1 LSAPAAE
8 PIRVLRVIARLNMG
22 GPALHVAYLSAGL
35 RERGYDT
42 KLVAGSLA
50 HGESSMAFVADAA
63 GVEIVRLP
71 QLHREVSV
79 VYDALSVA
87 SLVKLIRAWRPHIL
101 HTHTAKAGAVGRT
114 AARLAGDAR
123 PPIVLHT
130 FHGHVLEG
138 YFGPAKAG
146 VYRRVEQLL
155 AHDTTRLVAVSPEV
169 RDDLVELGVAA
180 AEKFAVVRLGIEL
193 EQRTQPRDEARTQF
207 RRLFGVPEDRF
218 VVGWIG
224 RMTAVKRLPDVLAA
238 FKRLRDR
245 GVEATLC
252 LVGEGPDRDEVEA
265 LAQRLG
271 LMRDCLFVGYQRDVA
286 PYYAF
291 FDALLLPSA
300 NEGTP
305 VVAIEALAAGLPVVA
320 TAVGGVADVVEDGV
334 DGFLVPRG
342 DVEALAERLHR
353 LADDPELRRTLGA
366 AGSERVPER
375 YAVERLVDDMDA
387 LYREL
392 LAEAGLPLPAVAA
405 TV

>member
-42 KLVAGSLA
+42 TLVAGSLA
-50 HGESSMAFVADAA
+50 RGESSMAFVADAA
-63 GVEIVRLP
+63 GVPVVQLP
-71 QLHREVSV
+71 QLHREVSA

-87 SLVKLIRAWRPHIL
+87 RLARLIRERRPHIL
-101 HTHTAKAGAVGRT
+101 HTHTAKAGAVGRV

-123 PPIVLHT
+123 PPIVVHT
-130 FHGHVLEG
+130 FHGHVLHG
-138 YFGPAKAG
+138 YFGPAKAEAF
-146 VYRRVEQLL
+146 RRVEQAL
-155 AHDTTRLVAVSPEV
+155 ARDTTRLIAVSPEV
-169 RDDLVELGVAA
+169 RDDLVGLGVAPR
-180 AEKFAVVRLGIEL
+180 EKFAVVRLGVEL
-193 EQRTQPRDEARTQF
+193 EQRTHAREEARAQF

-224 RMTAVKRLPDVLAA
+224 RMTAVKRLPDVLAT
-238 FKRLRDR
+238 FRRLRDR

-271 LMRDCLFVGYQRDVA
+271 IMRDCLFVGYQREVA

-320 TAVGGVADVVEDGV
+320 TDVGGVGDVVEDGV
-334 DGFLVPRG
+334 DGFLVAAG
-342 DVEALAERLHR
+342 DVDALADRLQR
-353 LADDPELRRTLGA
+353 LAADPGLRQRLGE
-366 AGSERVPER
+366 AGAERVPER
-375 YAVERLVDDMDA
+375 YAVERLVDDMDG

-392 LAEAGLPLPAVAA
+392 LAEAGLPLPSLRVAA
-405 TV
+405 